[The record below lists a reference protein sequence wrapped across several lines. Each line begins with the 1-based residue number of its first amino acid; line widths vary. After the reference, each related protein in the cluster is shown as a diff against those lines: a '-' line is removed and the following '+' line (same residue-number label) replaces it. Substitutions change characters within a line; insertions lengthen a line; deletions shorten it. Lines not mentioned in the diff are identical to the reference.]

1 MRRANIP
8 DTNPSKSN
16 DFRSNPEELPTDDKG
31 KPLAQSENK
40 YLSRPE
46 ETTNEQA
53 VDNPGKTQRPKTL
66 QSNTSDRKED
76 KENST
81 VNQERKGAAERQEVF
96 QPSQGEQSAERVDEK
111 KEMIVGD
118 VWVIGPDPCPPAQ

>member
-1 MRRANIP
+1 MRRENIL

-16 DFRSNPEELPTDDKG
+16 DNRTNPKELPTDDNG
-31 KPLAQSENK
+31 KPLAQSEDK
-40 YLSRPE
+40 HLSGPE

-53 VDNPGKTQRPKTL
+53 VNDPGKIQTPETL
-66 QSNTSDRKED
+66 QSHTSHRKED

-81 VNQERKGAAERQEVF
+81 VNQARKGAAERQEVL

-111 KEMIVGD
+111 KEEKVGD
-118 VWVIGPDPCPPAQ
+118 V